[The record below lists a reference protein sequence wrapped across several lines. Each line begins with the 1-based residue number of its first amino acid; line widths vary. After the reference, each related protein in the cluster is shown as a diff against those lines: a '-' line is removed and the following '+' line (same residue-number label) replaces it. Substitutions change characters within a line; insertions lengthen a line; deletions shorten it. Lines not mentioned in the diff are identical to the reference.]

1 MEYIK
6 EIPAIKW
13 KNGNYVKVLEQTV
26 NDENI
31 FLYIDDL
38 EHRKFSTYPKD
49 LKDFTIGYALA
60 EGLIKSFE
68 DVESIQI
75 KDKNIFLKT
84 KYNHNLKKNSST
96 PHDNSEGQEHTYES
110 IMSDSAGGWRSE
122 LNNIEPV
129 SSNLKVKA
137 SDIIK
142 NIQELKENAKIWQK
156 TGGVHVAQL
165 IYKDNVILREDVSR
179 HVAVDKVIGAAARK
193 GYDLTNSYICYS
205 GRIPADMLIKFVR
218 VKIPIVISNAF
229 E

>member
-84 KYNHNLKKNSST
+84 KYNHNLKKNSF
-96 PHDNSEGQEHTYES
+96 
-110 IMSDSAGGWRSE
+110 I
-122 LNNIEPV
+122 NI
-129 SSNLKVKA
+129 
-137 SDIIK
+137 
-142 NIQELKENAKIWQK
+142 
-156 TGGVHVAQL
+156 
-165 IYKDNVILREDVSR
+165 
-179 HVAVDKVIGAAARK
+179 
-193 GYDLTNSYICYS
+193 C
-205 GRIPADMLIKFVR
+205 RISV
-218 VKIPIVISNAF
+218 
-229 E
+229 